1 MDYSAIDDL
10 GEESDAQNSSGNE
23 WQGDDDEDDNELEGA
38 DEEISEDDSI
48 ANGEVP
54 SLIVKLKYG
63 KRKASSDLKGPEEP
77 PAEKPETSEL
87 ADTGVTGDTGN
98 LQTQETMVKGL
109 EEPSAMKLE
118 TGEPSEAGP
127 IGNTEKLQTQE
138 TMVNGAEGTKH
149 GSTAMA
155 ESKPF
160 DTLATDNTDV
170 EEEKAV
176 LQNGPNGV

>member
-1 MDYSAIDDL
+1 M
-10 GEESDAQNSSGNE
+10 
-23 WQGDDDEDDNELEGA
+23 
-38 DEEISEDDSI
+38 
-48 ANGEVP
+48 
-54 SLIVKLKYG
+54 KLKYG

-87 ADTGVTGDTGN
+87 ADTGATGDTGN

-109 EEPSAMKLE
+109 GKPSTKKLE

-127 IGNTEKLQTQE
+127 IGNTKKLQTQE

-149 GSTAMA
+149 ESTAMA
-155 ESKPF
+155 GSKPL
-160 DTLATDNTDV
+160 DTLAAGNTGV

-176 LQNGPNGV
+176 LQKGPNGV